1 MNLVLSGRTIAS
13 CDGDSARWTGELKVA
28 RGEETAHIAVQFVD
42 HGGDA
47 VSLDGDGYL
56 EVETTDDSIAEFER
70 TFPESSAVI
79 STGQLTVRRR
89 RCSA

>member
-13 CDGDSARWTGELKVA
+13 YDGDSGRWTGELKVV

-42 HGGDA
+42 HDGDA
-47 VSLDGDGYL
+47 VSLDDDVYL
-56 EVETTDDSIAEFER
+56 EVEITDESIAELNR
-70 TFPESSAVI
+70 TLPEGSAVT
-79 STGQLTVRRR
+79 STGRLRVRLR